1 MIKKIKTFLFS
12 KTLNDCLEQ
21 ENSVLRGKISE
32 LEELIGEPE
41 AVVAKVLG
49 RGIKWFDCT
58 QLETEE
64 QRLRYHRQAQDL
76 LKNEVFINESNA
88 LVADCTNFCAK
99 KSPNHIQTLGARM
112 TINGIELL
120 RQNIE
125 GIDLEDGKMVK
136 KGQSRLDALYEKH
149 YG

>member
-1 MIKKIKTFLFS
+1 MIKKIKSFIYAVKINNALE
-12 KTLNDCLEQ
+12 NDVIKLQ
-21 ENSVLRGKISE
+21 DENKE
-32 LEELIGEPE
+32 LKELIGEPE

-99 KSPNHIQTLGARM
+99 KSPNHTQTLGARM